1 MEDYYAIL
9 GVPPTASE
17 EQIKQAYRRL
27 IKVWHPDVCTK
38 PNAHEQSVKIIEAHK
53 ILSDP
58 QSRGEYDRLRRYGGR
73 AHARGDST
81 AYSNRESAFA
91 KTQEAARRHAEEFVQ
106 KTLEELLGML
116 LAAGRV
122 VWQGEKTIREGRL
135 PFGTRMYIGL
145 RGFALL
151 LTIILTFTGV
161 AAPVTLPLSFFII
174 SSLYHKRHYIGIGNL
189 LSSTL
194 LFTVLLACTFGL
206 ILLIVLR

>member
-58 QSRGEYDRLRRYGGR
+58 QTRGEYDRLRRYGRR
-73 AHARGDST
+73 AHTHGDRT

-106 KTLEELLGML
+106 KKHWKSSWICCWPPERWFGRGRKRYGKGSCPLAQECTLGC
-116 LAAGRV
+116 A
-122 VWQGEKTIREGRL
+122 
-135 PFGTRMYIGL
+135 
-145 RGFALL
+145 
-151 LTIILTFTGV
+151 
-161 AAPVTLPLSFFII
+161 
-174 SSLYHKRHYIGIGNL
+174 
-189 LSSTL
+189 
-194 LFTVLLACTFGL
+194 
-206 ILLIVLR
+206 VLRCC